1 MFLLSQPL
9 VNTIEFEGKSYKLDL
24 AFDNVL
30 LVFELL
36 EDDLNIIIQIENVLM
51 LLLGEDFDFYDNLEK
66 SINIYQEVM
75 ENIIV
80 KNSNVNVKRDLAGN
94 PMPEPEQ
101 KKYYSLTEDA
111 EYIYASFLY
120 DYNIDLFDVQG
131 ELHWDKFNALLIS
144 LSEDSK
150 FKQVVSIRQRKPDKN
165 MTSEQ
170 KRELKEMQEAYALSK
185 NQDELEFEAMDW
197 AGKQEYARKLLAMEG
212 GEVNGI

>member
-9 VNTIEFEGKSYKLDL
+9 VDTIEFEGKSYKLDL
-24 AFDNVL
+24 SFDNVL

>member
-9 VNTIEFEGKSYKLDL
+9 TDSIEFEGERYQLDL

-36 EDDLNIIIQIENVLM
+36 EDDLNIFVQVENALKM
-51 LLLGEDFDFYDNLEK
+51 LIGEDFDFYENMEK
-66 SINIYQEVM
+66 YISLYQAVM

-80 KNSNVNVKRDLAGN
+80 KNSNINVKHDLAGN
-94 PMPEPEQ
+94 PMPEAES
-101 KKYYSLTEDA
+101 KKFYSLTEDA

-131 ELHWDKFNALLIS
+131 KLHWEKFNALLIS

-150 FKQVVSIRQRKPDKN
+150 FKQVISIRQRKPDKS
-165 MTSEQ
+165 MTPEQ
-170 KRELKEMQEAYALSK
+170 KRELKEAQEVYALKK
-185 NQDELEFEAMDW
+185 NQEELEFEAMDW
-197 AGKQEYARKLLAMEG
+197 SGKQEYARRQLAAEG
-212 GEVNGI
+212 GEVYG

>member
-9 VNTIEFEGKSYKLDL
+9 IDTIEFEGKSYKLDL

-36 EDDLNIIIQIENVLM
+36 EDDLNIIIQIENVL
-51 LLLGEDFDFYDNLEK
+51 LLLFGEDFDFYDNLEK
-66 SINIYQEVM
+66 SIKLYQEVM
-75 ENIIV
+75 ENVIV
-80 KNSNVNVKRDLAGN
+80 KNSNANIKRDLAGN

-144 LSEDSK
+144 LSENSK

-170 KRELKEMQEAYALSK
+170 KRELKEMQKAYALSK

-197 AGKQEYARKLLAMEG
+197 AGKQEYARQQLAMEG

>member
-9 VNTIEFEGKSYKLDL
+9 VDTIEFEGKSYKLDL

>member
-9 VNTIEFEGKSYKLDL
+9 TDGIEFEGESYKLDL

-30 LVFELL
+30 LIFELL
-36 EDDLNIIIQIENVLM
+36 EDDLHILLQVENVLR
-51 LLLGEDFDFYDNLEK
+51 LLISADFDFYSNIEK
-66 SINIYQEVM
+66 SIKLYQEIM
-75 ENIIV
+75 EKIIV
-80 KNSNVNVKRDLAGN
+80 KNSNANVKRDLAGN

-185 NQDELEFEAMDW
+185 NQNELEFEAMDW
-197 AGKQEYARKLLAMEG
+197 AGKQEYARQQLAMKG

>member
-9 VNTIEFEGKSYKLDL
+9 VDAIEFEGKSYKLDL

>member
-9 VNTIEFEGKSYKLDL
+9 IDTIEFEGKSYKLDL

-36 EDDLNIIIQIENVLM
+36 EDDLNIIIQIENVL
-51 LLLGEDFDFYDNLEK
+51 LLLFGEDFDFYDNLEK
-66 SINIYQEVM
+66 SIKLYQEVM
-75 ENIIV
+75 ENVIV
-80 KNSNVNVKRDLAGN
+80 KNSNANIKRDLAGN

-170 KRELKEMQEAYALSK
+170 KRELKEMQKAYALSK

-197 AGKQEYARKLLAMEG
+197 ACKQEYARQQLAMEG

>member
-9 VNTIEFEGKSYKLDL
+9 TDSIEFEGERYQLDL

-36 EDDLNIIIQIENVLM
+36 EDDLNIFVQVENALKM
-51 LLLGEDFDFYDNLEK
+51 LIGEDFDFYENMEK
-66 SINIYQEVM
+66 YISLYQAVM

-80 KNSNVNVKRDLAGN
+80 KNSNTNVKRDLAGN
-94 PMPEPEQ
+94 PMPEPES
-101 KKYYSLTEDA
+101 KKFYSLTEDA

-131 ELHWDKFNALLIS
+131 KLHWDKFNALLIS

-150 FKQVVSIRQRKPDKN
+150 FKQVISIRQRKPDKS

-170 KRELKEMQEAYALSK
+170 KRELKEAQEVYALKK
-185 NQDELEFEAMDW
+185 NQEELEFESMDW
-197 AGKQEYARKLLAMEG
+197 AGKQEYARRQLAAEG
-212 GEVNGI
+212 GEVYG